1 MTAAAQV
8 VSGLQHVVSRTVDP
22 IERAV
27 VSVTQIHAGTA
38 DNIIPESVELR
49 GTVRTF
55 SPEVRA
61 TVREAMERFAR
72 GIAEAHGCTSTF
84 EYEEVRLVRQRPR
97 GSRARRGGRA
107 RELGDDAFF
116 VPPPIMGGEDFSA
129 YLNVTPGAFSS
140 SAQAGRIT
148 TRITTRASIGTS
160 AMRNGIAVFVR
171 LALSYLHERPR

>member
-1 MTAAAQV
+1 M
-8 VSGLQHVVSRTVDP
+8 SGLQHVVSRVVDP

-61 TVREAMERFAR
+61 AVREAMQRFAN
-72 GIAEAHGCTSTF
+72 GIAEGHGCTSTF
-84 EYEEVRLVRQRPR
+84 STRRVTAPSSTTKRPGVVEAAVRE
-97 GSRARRGGRA
+97 
-107 RELGDDAFF
+107 ELGDDAFF

-129 YLNVTPGAFSS
+129 YLKPRPARSSS
-140 SAQAGRIT
+140 SAPVGRTT
-148 TRITTRASIGTS
+148 TRTTTRASTGTR
-160 AMRNGIAVFVR
+160 ARCAT
-171 LALSYLHERPR
+171 ALRSLRGLRSIT